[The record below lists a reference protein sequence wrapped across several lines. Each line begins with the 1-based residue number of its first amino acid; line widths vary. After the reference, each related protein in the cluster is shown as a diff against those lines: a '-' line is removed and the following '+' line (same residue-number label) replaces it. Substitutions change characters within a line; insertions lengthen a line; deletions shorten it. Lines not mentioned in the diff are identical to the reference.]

1 MLPKNRAKNAGC
13 LSGFGVPRSVLP
25 PWQVFLSLFI
35 TEHKTVKFRPKVSS
49 KLSGKLRKPALLK
62 KRIVLQN
69 KNALLLVALTIEPAI
84 IHKKWQQHRQQHQA
98 YLHLPSLRQ
107 LTQQLRAIEK
117 ERSAV
122 SRADNRTGDHSQK
135 VATTQATTSGV
146 SSSSITSTA
155 DATIKSNRKTIK
167 SRKSTGRKQGGKT
180 PVVSETGSAG
190 RFLVSLLSSTDS
202 PIFEIAD
209 ATDRSNSINASASAG
224 DSTNLSQQTDNTL
237 QPKDSTEVADSTLAN
252 TIPSGTDTA
261 KVLPFINT
269 SNHHIYMNL
278 GVNTLFGI
286 AELQNQFTM
295 RESIGLG
302 YDYTINTR
310 YFFSLNAEYHS
321 ISKISYYRYIGE
333 NTKNI
338 SSSTYFTKTTLK
350 YISIDPKIGV
360 YLGKR
365 HHVTL
370 GAGLEFLLKDSDP
383 GFEVKGY
390 ADEGSQTSGDYYSRF
405 SPVNFYAGVGY
416 GFRFSKNAS
425 LFATCHYGFSDLI
438 RNSEANTTFDR
449 NSRLQL
455 LLRVKLF

>member
-1 MLPKNRAKNAGC
+1 MEENIHNQQNDSIPEGLEFNESYMTQAFEMYDAAKK
-13 LSGFGVPRSVLP
+13 SRKKRR
-25 PWQVFLSLFI
+25 LFI
-35 TEHKTVKFRPKVSS
+35 WFWRSSLGFAAVAGISIAVYYGTQDRKVPAESKQQVVRQTEETGASEKTDR
-49 KLSGKLRKPALLK
+49 
-62 KRIVLQN
+62 
-69 KNALLLVALTIEPAI
+69 VAE
-84 IHKKWQQHRQQHQA
+84 Q
-98 YLHLPSLRQ
+98 
-107 LTQQLRAIEK
+107 

-425 LFATCHYGFSDLI
+425 LFATYHYGFSDLI